1 MVDQSDSNSIL
12 EDRAFGCILGAF
24 VGDALGTYLEFKF
37 GLIKDAEV
45 ERAMSMKGG
54 GPFSLAPGQ
63 VTDDSEL
70 AMMCLNGLV
79 AGNGS
84 LDTFKLCQFYAKWFT
99 SVPFDMGN
107 TTREGLKYCRSG
119 NPNLVYEK
127 TKVGLGSR
135 SHSNGSLMRIT
146 PLAVWCHKLTQAEI
160 ERAVP
165 LDVRFIHHNTVVETV
180 CIGYCLA
187 IKHLLTDPTDPERR
201 FKAFEVC
208 YEYCKREKEVSSW
221 LDECR
226 TLKIKFT
233 DL

>member
-1 MVDQSDSNSIL
+1 MVDQSDSKTFL

-37 GLIKDAEV
+37 GHIIDEEV
-45 ERAMSMKGG
+45 KRAMSMEGG

-70 AMMCLNGLV
+70 AMMSLNGLV

-84 LDTFKLCQFYAKWFT
+84 LDAFKLCEFYKKWFK
-99 SVPFDMGN
+99 SAPFDMG
-107 TTREGLKYCRSG
+107 TTTHEGLKYCHTG
-119 NPNLVYEK
+119 NPALIYEK
-127 TKVGLGSR
+127 TKIGLGSR
-135 SHSNGSLMRIT
+135 SLSNGSLMRIT
-146 PLAVWCHKLTQAEI
+146 PLAVWCHRLTPAEI

-187 IKHLLTDPTDPERR
+187 I
-201 FKAFEVC
+201 
-208 YEYCKREKEVSSW
+208 
-221 LDECR
+221 
-226 TLKIKFT
+226 
-233 DL
+233 